1 MRTFTLIAAPLFALT
16 LAACDPVSV
25 IQSKTTGK
33 CGYIPTPET
42 VTAIVGTFSPTY
54 AAPAGAADALAQ
66 AICNAVTAP
75 AVRAA
80 RRAPR
85 VRGVVIHG
93 RFVR

>member
-1 MRTFTLIAAPLFALT
+1 MRYLLVLPLAFL
-16 LAACDPVSV
+16 LAACDPVPV
-25 IQSKTTGK
+25 VQGKTSDK

-42 VTAIVGTFSPTY
+42 ITQIVGVFSPAY

-75 AVRAA
+75 TVRGA
-80 RRAPR
+80 RARAPQ
-85 VRGVVIHG
+85 VAGVTIRG